1 MKKMST
7 YNVMAMSA
15 GETGSIGVVRN
26 DEVSFYENTTRK
38 HTIDTEFDVK
48 GESKLPNVQI
58 VYFAVDS
65 DPEILKY
72 AAKNAEG
79 LVIAGAGAGE
89 FSEGFIDAINGLDI
103 PVVISSRIDDGIITQ
118 DAVLCDKTV
127 AANDLSP
134 QKAAILLRLAIKNKT
149 TTQDELIRL
158 FDTY

>member
-1 MKKMST
+1 
-7 YNVMAMSA
+7 MSA

-48 GESKLPNVQI
+48 EESKLPNVQI

-72 AAKNAEG
+72 AAKNADG
-79 LVIAGAGAGE
+79 IVIAGAGAGE
-89 FSEGFIDAINGLDI
+89 FSEGFIDAING
-103 PVVISSRIDDGIITQ
+103 
-118 DAVLCDKTV
+118 
-127 AANDLSP
+127 
-134 QKAAILLRLAIKNKT
+134 
-149 TTQDELIRL
+149 IRL